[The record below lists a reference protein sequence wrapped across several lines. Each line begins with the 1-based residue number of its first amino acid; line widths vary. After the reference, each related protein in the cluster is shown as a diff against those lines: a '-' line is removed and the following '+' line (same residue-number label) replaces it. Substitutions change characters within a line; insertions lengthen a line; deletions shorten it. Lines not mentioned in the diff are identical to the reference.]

1 MRKSCCPLHRAVPAR
16 PSYHPQEGIG
26 RHHLFPKGCLKSV
39 LGISDTK
46 RVNQIANFALVDWVE
61 NIAISDLAHG

>member
-1 MRKSCCPLHRAVPAR
+1 MRSRLDPAITLKK
-16 PSYHPQEGIG
+16 GIG